1 MKVRLSVSENR
12 FHEIKTE
19 LCDHGIDIDDDADL
33 ELIERFG
40 QAEFLNVKN
49 DVGDRMRIPVD
60 DIVFIESFGR
70 NMDVHTEQ
78 EAGNQRNH
86 HKRHDALRV
95 DGIMDVG
102 TTCFCCLIGHEHESF
117 ETVKD
122 RTESMQLTT
131 FLERWLDFI

>member
-1 MKVRLSVSENR
+1 MLPLS
-12 FHEIKTE
+12 HGE
-19 LCDHGIDIDDDADL
+19 LDAESDDVTDNDLRQHSQQSVPETGPELWSLADGQIV
-33 ELIERFG
+33 LI
-40 QAEFLNVKN
+40 AHV
-49 DVGDRMRIPVD
+49 
-60 DIVFIESFGR
+60 
-70 NMDVHTEQ
+70 VHTEQ
-78 EAGNQRNH
+78 EAGHQRNH